1 MKTPINIILH
11 VDVNYNSFD
20 KDYQNNFLDQ
30 INLDEI
36 KDDLDIADIDR
47 LIFNGGWYRK
57 FYYLVDNILHK
68 TDIYIRKLNCITKDG
83 KNHYISVWPQI
94 VIKYNPLS
102 TDLIEHL
109 AINVRKGEDIFL
121 NKHINDP
128 DFILDCED
136 LLHCYCLNIEA
147 ACESNN
153 FSASLNADHTKKYN
167 QIFNVF
173 VNQELLNAMRYP
185 QIYLLCKTGQAYQGS
200 SGMVLSYLNLIF
212 NFLR

>member
-1 MKTPINIILH
+1 MKKPINIILQ
-11 VDVNYNSFD
+11 VKVNYNSFE

-30 INLDEI
+30 INLDKI

-68 TDIYIRKLNCITKDG
+68 TDIFIRKLNCITKNG
-83 KNHYISVWPQI
+83 ENHYISVWPQI

-102 TDLIEHL
+102 VDLIEYM

-136 LLHCYCLNIEA
+136 LLHYYCLRTET
-147 ACESNN
+147 ACELNN
-153 FSASLNADHTKKYN
+153 FSASLNAAYTKNYN
-167 QIFNVF
+167 QVLNVF
-173 VNQELLNAMRYP
+173 VNQKLFINMRYP
-185 QIYLLCKTGQAYQGS
+185 EIYLLHKTGQAYQGS
-200 SGMVLSYLNLIF
+200 SSMVLSYLNLVF
-212 NFLR
+212 EFLR